1 MPVVRQLIA
10 IVLLLAM
17 IGGARA
23 CLLIEHHVA
32 GAKSVGECQDAHS
45 DSDDESCA
53 ACSTPA
59 SLSATEPRLPAA
71 PELSFEAIAQTV
83 SVLLKATAKPLCA
96 AAEAPP
102 DDPPSA
108 RGWFERMARAWPAR
122 GPNF

>member
-1 MPVVRQLIA
+1 MPLVRQLIA

-32 GAKSVGECQDAHS
+32 GAKSASECQDHAEPDE
-45 DSDDESCA
+45 DSCVG
-53 ACSTPA
+53 CSSPA
-59 SLSATEPRLPAA
+59 SLSVTELRLPLA
-71 PELSFEAIAQTV
+71 PDLSFEAIEQTI
-83 SVLLKATAKPLCA
+83 SVLLGSTALPQP

-108 RGWFERMARAWPAR
+108 HRWFERMARAWPAR
-122 GPNF
+122 GPNC